1 MGCIHS
7 QLTSLGS
14 TVLGWMFPLASVIAA
29 KLVLVF
35 EEDDVVV
42 EVVVSFEMEVM
53 APSVV
58 VVPRLD
64 DEVFS
69 PAVVPDGGFGS
80 RLLSHGCRS
89 A

>member
-1 MGCIHS
+1 M
-7 QLTSLGS
+7 
-14 TVLGWMFPLASVIAA
+14 ASVIAA

-35 EEDDVVV
+35 EEDD
-42 EVVVSFEMEVM
+42 VVVSFEMEVM